1 MITFLIPTFREKDNI
16 NLIVSN
22 IDKLKISYHYNIYF
36 VDDNSNDG
44 SIDIFNELSKNYN
57 NIRYHIRKNNKRD
70 LTKSILEGLEN
81 INSDYVFI
89 LDCDFQHEL
98 EKIPEM
104 INIIIKQE
112 FDLVIG
118 KRDLNDIKSYLRRSF
133 SKLGVK
139 FAYFSGIKRI
149 EDPLSGFF
157 IIKTVLFKSLSKKIT
172 TSGFKVLISIIFY
185 LKKNSQIYE
194 IPIDFKKRQ
203 FGFSKFSLKVIF
215 LFVIQILY
223 LKYQDI
229 KNNVINQQ
237 NYK

>member
-118 KRDLNDIKSYLRRSF
+118 KRDLNDIKIILKKIFFKIRCKICIFFRYKKNRRSF
-133 SKLGVK
+133 
-139 FAYFSGIKRI
+139 
-149 EDPLSGFF
+149 EWFF
-157 IIKTVLFKSLSKKIT
+157 
-172 TSGFKVLISIIFY
+172 Y
-185 LKKNSQIYE
+185 NKNSFI
-194 IPIDFKKRQ
+194 
-203 FGFSKFSLKVIF
+203 
-215 LFVIQILY
+215 
-223 LKYQDI
+223 
-229 KNNVINQQ
+229 
-237 NYK
+237 

>member
-1 MITFLIPTFREKDNI
+1 MI
-16 NLIVSN
+16 
-22 IDKLKISYHYNIYF
+22 
-36 VDDNSNDG
+36 
-44 SIDIFNELSKNYN
+44 
-57 NIRYHIRKNNKRD
+57 
-70 LTKSILEGLEN
+70 
-81 INSDYVFI
+81 
-89 LDCDFQHEL
+89 
-98 EKIPEM
+98 
-104 INIIIKQE
+104 IIIKQE

-185 LKKNSQIYE
+185 LKKNSRIYE

-203 FGFSKFSLKVIF
+203 FGFSKFSFKSYIF
-215 LFVIQILY
+215 VCNKDIVFKIS
-223 LKYQDI
+223 DI
-229 KNNVINQQ
+229 KKLLINKITTIYFIFFIV
-237 NYK
+237 NICY